1 MSFAKIP
8 ENNRG
13 RLTSADDTISFFN
26 NKRQRISNVFYS
38 FFFFF
43 DYNLTVF
50 VFKLEEKI
58 EEMEIDGAPKYCA
71 IISVSFFFF
80 FGHLPATE
88 TSEGS
93 CLNQAKLLE

>member
-1 MSFAKIP
+1 MIRFHSSITKDREF
-8 ENNRG
+8 R
-13 RLTSADDTISFFN
+13 TFF
-26 NKRQRISNVFYS
+26 IL